1 MTRRCVCWQ
10 HVWRFLFR
18 GETRGCEDVC
28 MGWCEGGACVER
40 ASSLM
45 LFNRELRLHVTRQA
59 VPLESQIPV
68 ASTHAH
74 SLLSI
79 ASYQR

>member
-1 MTRRCVCWQ
+1 MRDAAVCLLAACVA
-10 HVWRFLFR
+10 FLFR

-59 VPLESQIPV
+59 VPLESHIALLEP
-68 ASTHAH
+68 
-74 SLLSI
+74 SLF
-79 ASYQR
+79 